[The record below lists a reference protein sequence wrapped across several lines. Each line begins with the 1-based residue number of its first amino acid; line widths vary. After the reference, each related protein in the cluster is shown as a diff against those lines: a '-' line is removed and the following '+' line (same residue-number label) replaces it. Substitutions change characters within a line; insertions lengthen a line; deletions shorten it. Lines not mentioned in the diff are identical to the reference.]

1 MSLTGLSLGG
11 VLASKNRFRFTRH
24 WQLIMQILND
34 VLAYISLNDV
44 VALETYL
51 LKLED
56 GSYLTPTYE
65 TVTTTP
71 GETTQH
77 DILLT
82 SP

>member
-44 VALETYL
+44 VALEM
-51 LKLED
+51 
-56 GSYLTPTYE
+56 
-65 TVTTTP
+65 
-71 GETTQH
+71 
-77 DILLT
+77 
-82 SP
+82 